1 MRRVIKLSNAV
12 LCANG
17 LLVNETASY
26 NDKDIAIKL
35 NQFTYMRI
43 MNRDYLIK
51 ISLTYSVFIIVAP
64 LNITSL
70 KRS

>member
-1 MRRVIKLSNAV
+1 MVFWSMKQHPIMIKM
-12 LCANG
+12 
-17 LLVNETASY
+17 
-26 NDKDIAIKL
+26 IAIKL

-51 ISLTYSVFIIVAP
+51 ISLTYNVFIIVA
-64 LNITSL
+64 LLKITSF